1 MPTGKPTE
9 KPSNYPIGIEV
20 FTGPH
25 FNKYIP
31 GYASGTYVYAT
42 VNAALEACE
51 NRYDCGGV
59 TQESTDRYTLR
70 NGIELIYHVSETSW
84 LKRVFTG
91 PHSNTYILGYASG
104 TYEYATINLALEA
117 CKNRYDCGGVTQ
129 ESTDRYT
136 LRNGIELIYHVSE
149 TSWLKR
155 VFTGPHSN
163 TYILGYA
170 SGTYVYA
177 TINLALEA
185 CKNRCDCGGVTQ
197 ESTNIYTLRKGGIL
211 IDWWETSWP
220 SWLKISTTSC

>member
-9 KPSNYPIGIEV
+9 KPSSYPIGMEV

-25 FNKYIP
+25 SNKYIP

-42 VNAALEACE
+42 INAALEACE

-59 TQESTDRYTLR
+59 PQELTDRYTLR
-70 NGIELIYHVSETSW
+70 NGVELIYSATALTSW

-91 PHSNTYILGYASG
+91 PHSNTYIIEGYTSG
-104 TYEYATINLALEA
+104 T
-117 CKNRYDCGGVTQ
+117 
-129 ESTDRYT
+129 
-136 LRNGIELIYHVSE
+136 H
-149 TSWLKR
+149 
-155 VFTGPHSN
+155 
-163 TYILGYA
+163 
-170 SGTYVYA
+170 VYA

-185 CKNRCDCGGVTQ
+185 CKNRCDCGGVVQ
-197 ESTNIYTLRKGGIL
+197 ESTDIYTLRNGGIL